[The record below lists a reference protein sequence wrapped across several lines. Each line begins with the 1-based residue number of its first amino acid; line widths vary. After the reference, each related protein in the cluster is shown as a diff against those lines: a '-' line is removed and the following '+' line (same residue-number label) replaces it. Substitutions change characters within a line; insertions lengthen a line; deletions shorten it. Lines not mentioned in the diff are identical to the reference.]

1 MKQDLKDLALGLLF
15 VFTTG
20 IIYLTLTTFL

>member
-1 MKQDLKDLALGLLF
+1 MKQNLKDFGLGLIF
-15 VFTTG
+15 MFTTG

>member
-20 IIYLTLTTFL
+20 IIYLTLTNLL